1 MRKLVD
7 FTVFFLMPTSHNG
20 IKNADPTYMIIHAYV
35 LLKMKRIWENTHEK
49 VNENVEI
56 RVPEKQQMAK

>member
-1 MRKLVD
+1 MRKLID

-35 LLKMKRIWENTHEK
+35 C
-49 VNENVEI
+49 V
-56 RVPEKQQMAK
+56 A

>member
-1 MRKLVD
+1 MH
-7 FTVFFLMPTSHNG
+7 M
-20 IKNADPTYMIIHAYV
+20 YV